1 MTKEI
6 TLLDSIVGADFEI
19 KHLDG
24 TTFRVQ
30 SAPGQVIQPEQIMMI
45 KGKGMPFHKKSWE
58 FGNLFILFKIKFPT
72 TVTAEQQQVA
82 KACLSEL
89 EG

>member
-1 MTKEI
+1 
-6 TLLDSIVGADFEI
+6 
-19 KHLDG
+19 
-24 TTFRVQ
+24 
-30 SAPGQVIQPEQIMMI
+30 MMI

-89 EG
+89 EGQQPSVPAAPFTSTEVKTLLPFEEGNRNTHV